1 MIYRAFGKTDM
12 NVSALGFGG
21 AETGFGPTSAE
32 ELGRI
37 LGSALDAGLNVID
50 TAECYGDGE
59 EKIGKAVSHR
69 RQEFF
74 LFTKCG
80 HASGLAGDD
89 WEPDLLRRSI
99 DRSLSRLQTD
109 CVDLVQLHSCSLE
122 HLRSGEVVE
131 VLQRAREAGKT
142 RYIGYSGDN
151 EAARFAVESGA
162 FDSLQISVSLADQSC
177 LDTVL
182 PAAEKSGIGVIAKRP
197 IANAAWM
204 HRDKLEE
211 GAYARPYQD
220 RLEALAYPFLAS
232 RDAAS
237 VQIALRFT
245 LTCPVVST
253 MIVGTTKPGR
263 WEQNAKTVELGPL
276 DAGLFAEI
284 RARWAEV
291 SRPDWIG
298 LT

>member
-12 NVSALGFGG
+12 NVSVLGFGG
-21 AETGFGPTSAE
+21 AETGFGPTDSE

-37 LGSALDAGLNVID
+37 LGSALDAGLNVLD

-69 RQEFF
+69 RKDFF

-80 HASGLAGDD
+80 HASGLEGDN
-89 WEPDLLRRSI
+89 WSPDMLRRSI

-109 CVDLVQLHSCSLE
+109 YVDLMQLHSCSLE
-122 HLRSGEVVE
+122 ELRKGDVVQ
-131 VLQRAREAGKT
+131 VLQEARAAGKT

-151 EAARFAVESGA
+151 EAALFAVESGL
-162 FDSLQISVSLADQSC
+162 FDSLQTSVNLADQSC
-177 LDTVL
+177 LEKVL
-182 PAAEKSGIGVIAKRP
+182 PAAEKAGIGVIAKRP

-204 HRDKLEE
+204 HREKLEE

-220 RLEALAYPFLAS
+220 RLEALAYPFLQS
-232 RDAAS
+232 RDSAS
-237 VQIALRFT
+237 VQHALRFT
-245 LTCPVVST
+245 LSCPAVCT

-263 WEQNAKTVELGPL
+263 WEENAKTVALGPL
-276 DAGLFAEI
+276 DAEEFAEI
-284 RARWAEV
+284 RARWAQIA
-291 SRPDWIG
+291 RPDWVG